1 MFRNYTDESYVVPKL
16 ILASYALMIIAGV
29 VAIVDMLMM

>member
-1 MFRNYTDESYVVPKL
+1 MFRNYTDDSYLIPKL

-29 VAIVDMLMM
+29 VALVDMLMM